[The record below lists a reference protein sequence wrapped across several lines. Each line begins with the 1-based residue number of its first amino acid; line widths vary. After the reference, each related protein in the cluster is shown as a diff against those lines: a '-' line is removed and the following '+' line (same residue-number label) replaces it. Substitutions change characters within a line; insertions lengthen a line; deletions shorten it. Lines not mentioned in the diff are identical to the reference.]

1 MSEKLRILIVDDE
14 RPARERIRELLAAAD
29 VEIVAESKNG
39 LEALEKIREMK
50 PALVFL
56 DIQMPGMD
64 GFAVLQALK
73 PAELPVIIFVTAFDQ
88 YAIRAFDVNAIDY
101 LLKPFSDERFDAAL
115 AKARRQCEQNDQE
128 DNDRQRLLDLL
139 DGLQASGEGERQRL
153 PLDRLAVKTSDRI
166 LLLKTEEIDWIEA
179 AGVYVNL
186 HIGRRSYLY
195 RETIGA
201 LAVQLDAR
209 QFIRIH
215 RSTIVNIDRIRELQ
229 PRAPGEYYV
238 ILQDNS
244 ALKLS
249 RGYRSNL
256 RKRLGKPF

>member
-1 MSEKLRILIVDDE
+1 MSEKLQILIVDDE
-14 RPARERIRELLAAAD
+14 RPARERIRELLSATDA
-29 VEIVAESKNG
+29 EIIGECKNG
-39 LEALEKIREMK
+39 VEALEKIREVK

-56 DIQMPGMD
+56 DIQMPGKD

-73 PAELPVIIFVTAFDQ
+73 PAELPVIVFVTAFDQ

-115 AKARRQCEQNDQE
+115 AKARRQCEQNDRE
-128 DNDRQRLLDLL
+128 DNDQQRLLDLL
-139 DGLQASGEGERQRL
+139 DGLQANGGGAQAS

-166 LLLKTEEIDWIEA
+166 LLLKTGEIDWIEA

-229 PRAPGEYYV
+229 PRSPGEYYV

-256 RKRLGKPF
+256 QKRLGKPF